1 MLVVYQNYNLT
12 VSYLKSFDNNLIWI
26 KMKLR
31 DVIRL
36 IFIYLIF
43 LGVIAL
49 ALLLIGVWKSIFL
62 IIINLIFV
70 IACFILGI
78 GLFKLYNWAR
88 IGTIFLLFY
97 LIVASLFLISFNSR
111 YYFLS
116 SLGAVVTFSI
126 IPIIIIRYLLKHKK
140 LEYNVTYNKTKELSK
155 DEARMVS
162 NLIFGIV
169 IFFIGLTIMI
179 VVGMHSENYNP
190 RIMSIDLD
198 TRTVSTSRRIAE
210 EPTTFEECTSTKF
223 GIVMHGYPE
232 YCKYLNLTF
241 INPEHINAPTVIEQK
256 VCNNNDECVPQP
268 SFCSSTETICIN
280 KKWVPFY
287 NIKPSSSCLSYS
299 NPFVATLEN
308 CVCLKNVCTNRKLIQ
323 S

>member
-1 MLVVYQNYNLT
+1 
-12 VSYLKSFDNNLIWI
+12 
-26 KMKLR
+26 MKLQN
-31 DVIRL
+31 VIRL
-36 IFIYLIF
+36 IFVYLIC

-49 ALLLIGVWKSIFL
+49 ALLLVGVWKSIFL
-62 IIINLIFV
+62 IIINITFV

-78 GLFKLYNWAR
+78 GLLKLYDWAR
-88 IGTIFLLFY
+88 IGVIILLFY
-97 LIVASLFLISFNSR
+97 LIVVSFFLISFNSSS
-111 YYFLS
+111 YFLS
-116 SLGAVVTFSI
+116 SLGVVVVFSI
-126 IPIIIIRYLLKHKK
+126 IQVIVIRYLLKHKK
-140 LEYNVTYNKTKELSK
+140 LEYNITYNKTKELSK

-179 VVGMHSENYNP
+179 IVGMNSENYNP

-198 TRTVSTSRRIAE
+198 TITVSTSRRIAE

-256 VCNNNDECVPQP
+256 VCNNNNECVPQP
-268 SFCSSTETICIN
+268 SSCLSTETVCIN
-280 KKWVPFY
+280 KKWDSFY
-287 NIKPSSSCLSYS
+287 DVKSSYNCPSYS
-299 NPFVATLEN
+299 NPFVATQEN
-308 CVCLKNVCTNRKLIQ
+308 CVCIENICTNRKLIQ

>member
-1 MLVVYQNYNLT
+1 
-12 VSYLKSFDNNLIWI
+12 
-26 KMKLR
+26 MKLR

-179 VVGMHSENYNP
+179 IVGMNSENYNP

-198 TRTVSTSRRIAE
+198 TITVSTSRRIAE

-256 VCNNNDECVPQP
+256 VCNNNNECVPQP
-268 SFCSSTETICIN
+268 SSCSSTETVCIN

-287 NIKPSSSCLSYS
+287 NVKSSSNCPSYS
-299 NPFVATLEN
+299 NPFVATQEN
-308 CVCLKNVCTNRKLIQ
+308 CVCIKNICTNRKLIQ